1 HPSCTP
7 LLHPTRPGSCPVVL
21 RGSLGPC
28 LELCDTDG
36 DCPGATKCCST
47 GCGHICKPP
56 TEGKATGATRG
67 RDPPCPL
74 PALSP

>member
-1 HPSCTP
+1 MP
-7 LLHPTRPGSCPVVL
+7 LSHVTFLPTSKPGMCPMVL

-36 DCPGATKCCST
+36 DCTGDDKCCTT

-56 TEGKATGATRG
+56 TKGKPPAPCGDKTPVP
-67 RDPPCPL
+67 PPC
-74 PALSP
+74 LSP